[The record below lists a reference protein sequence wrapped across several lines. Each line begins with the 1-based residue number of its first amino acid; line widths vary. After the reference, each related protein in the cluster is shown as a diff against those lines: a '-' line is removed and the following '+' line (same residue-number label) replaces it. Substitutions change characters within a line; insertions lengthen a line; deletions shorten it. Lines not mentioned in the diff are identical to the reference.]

1 MYTSIGKEYIIY
13 MEKKLI
19 EKTESYE
26 VYDIDGKVKSFRS
39 ENFNYDF
46 RYSDGVMLSWGKTFD
61 EDPIEAPAPIILDM
75 EVTTIC
81 RGGCKFCYKANTMNG
96 KNMTL
101 DTFKHIIDIYPKSL
115 TQIALG
121 ADYDLSTNPW
131 LFDMMDY
138 ARSKNIIPNIT
149 AGFISDEK
157 ADELA
162 KRVGA
167 VAVSCYDIDKCAD
180 SVKRMTDRGIIQT
193 NIHYMIAEETYWRAF
208 ELIDAIK
215 KDARFSKLNALVF
228 LSLKT
233 KGRAENGFTPLSQE
247 KFNNLV
253 KYAIDNKVRVGFDSC
268 SSLKAYRAFDA
279 LGMSEVQN
287 MIIPCEASTESSY
300 INVDGKYYPC
310 SFCEGENNNGL
321 DWTDG
326 IDVTQCKTTEE
337 FLDKVWNNERTKA
350 FKACL
355 GNTCNNNSEGCKN
368 CPMFKV

>member
-1 MYTSIGKEYIIY
+1 MN
-13 MEKKLI
+13 
-19 EKTESYE
+19 
-26 VYDIDGKVKSFRS
+26 KVKATKVKRITYEYVNDTVYNFHCTPN
-39 ENFNYDF
+39 ENYFAN
-46 RYSDGVMLSWGKTFD
+46 G
-61 EDPIEAPAPIILDM
+61 IL
-75 EVTTIC
+75 VHN
-81 RGGCKFCYKANTMNG
+81 CYKANTMNG

-101 DTFKHIIDIYPKSL
+101 DTFKHILDIYPKSL

-180 SVKRMTDRGIIQT
+180 SVKRMTDRRILQT

-268 SSLKAYRAFDA
+268 SSLKAHRALDA
-279 LGMSEVQN
+279 LG
-287 MIIPCEASTESSY
+287 T
-300 INVDGKYYPC
+300 
-310 SFCEGENNNGL
+310 
-321 DWTDG
+321 
-326 IDVTQCKTTEE
+326 
-337 FLDKVWNNERTKA
+337 
-350 FKACL
+350 
-355 GNTCNNNSEGCKN
+355 
-368 CPMFKV
+368 